1 MIEKNNGAY
10 YKNKIMIVQLNIL
23 NVIYSSTKV
32 LMNCLQL

>member
-23 NVIYSSTKV
+23 NVIYIVPSLSWNTV
-32 LMNCLQL
+32 S

>member
-23 NVIYSSTKV
+23 NVIYIVRNQSWNTVS
-32 LMNCLQL
+32 